1 MCDGMKMSKQQI
13 LKDLKHRGFSPTQ
26 IKQLY
31 KVRDAKYTLSQT
43 GFEVPSVEFTVFVTF
58 DQFPVP
64 IISAQ
69 ESFKNS

>member
-43 GFEVPSVEFTVFVTF
+43 GFEVPSVEFIYHDINGKVMG
-58 DQFPVP
+58 
-64 IISAQ
+64 
-69 ESFKNS
+69 